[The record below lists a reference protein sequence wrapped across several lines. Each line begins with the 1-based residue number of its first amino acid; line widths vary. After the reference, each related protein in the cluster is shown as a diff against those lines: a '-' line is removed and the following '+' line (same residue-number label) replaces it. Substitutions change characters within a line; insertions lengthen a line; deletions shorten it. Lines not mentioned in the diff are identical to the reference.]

1 MENKNKLN
9 KALKLNIEHIE
20 KIQETRQAIPDLS
33 VIIGNI
39 KSLLARGADV
49 NTQSKTGKTLL
60 HLFVAKQL
68 VAYQDHLNHP
78 PKFIRP
84 AYQDIEKASLI
95 SFIATRHPNPFIK
108 DNDGCTP
115 SLLAAQNGETKSHQ
129 ILVSYENSYQA
140 SCIAEAISSL
150 SEIMQGIHYK
160 KAEELVQAEDS
171 QEYIIERYHPTT
183 HQPQS
188 VVQANEHLGRIIKQL
203 SGRKDHQ
210 NG

>member
-9 KALKLNIEHIE
+9 NALKLNIEHIE
-20 KIQETRQAIPDLS
+20 KIQESRQAIPDLS

-84 AYQDIEKASLI
+84 SYQDIEKTSLI
-95 SFIATRHPNPFIK
+95 SFIATRQPNPFIK

-140 SCIAEAISSL
+140 GRIAEAISSL
-150 SEIMQGIHYK
+150 GEIMQGIHYK
-160 KAEELVQAEDS
+160 KAEELVQAENS
-171 QEYIIERYHPTT
+171 QEYIIERYHPTD
-183 HQPQS
+183 HQPKN
-188 VVQANEHLGRIIKQL
+188 VVSARSNLARIIFEL
-203 SGRKDHQ
+203 SGQRQ